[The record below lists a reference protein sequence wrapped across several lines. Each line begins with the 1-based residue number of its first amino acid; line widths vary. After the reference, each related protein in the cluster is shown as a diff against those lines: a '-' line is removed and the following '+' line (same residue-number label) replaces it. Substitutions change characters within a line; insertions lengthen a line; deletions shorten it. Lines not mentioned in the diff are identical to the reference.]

1 VAESKDYYA
10 ILQINRRAS
19 AEEIERAYERLSRLY
34 DPEVSR
40 KRRAPERWEQI
51 KEAYEV
57 LSDPARRAEY
67 DRAANPSR
75 IPGLGGETV
84 VTRFLASRWGL
95 PSLAALIGVVVII
108 AVVVAVFSGGGG
120 DDNAVADI
128 TTPAPLSPT
137 PGPTPP
143 AVSGEETTTES
154 GLTIITIEEGAGPS
168 PVLGD
173 EVFFNYSGWT
183 EADGRQFDSSY
194 ERGEPATF
202 TLAEGGLID
211 GWLEGIPLMK
221 EGGMA
226 RLIIPGELGYG
237 EAGNAGAGIP
247 PNATLIFDVQ
257 LVEVHSAGEASS
269 PTAAP

>member
-1 VAESKDYYA
+1 VSESKDYYA

-19 AEEIERAYERLSRLY
+19 AEEIERAYERLSKLY
-34 DPEVSR
+34 DPSVSK

-51 KEAYEV
+51 KQAYEV
-57 LSDPARRAEY
+57 LSDPAQRAEY
-67 DRAANPSR
+67 DRTANPSR
-75 IPGLGGETV
+75 IPGFGRETF
-84 VTRFLASRWGL
+84 VTRFLTGTWGL
-95 PSLAALIGVVVII
+95 PTLAAIIGAVVII
-108 AVVVAVFSGGGG
+108 AVVVGVFSGGGG
-120 DDNAVADI
+120 DDDAVADI

-154 GLTIITIEEGAGPS
+154 GLTIITIEEGTGAS

-173 EVFFNYSGWT
+173 EVVVNYSGWT

-194 ERGEPATF
+194 DRGEPSSF
-202 TLAEGGLID
+202 TLGAVIEGWNEGLA
-211 GWLEGIPLMK
+211 LMK

-226 RLIIPGELGYG
+226 RLIIPGNLAYG
-237 EAGNAGAGIP
+237 EAGNPGAGIP

-257 LVEVHSAGEASS
+257 LIEVLPAGEASS